1 VTRPQDEE
9 DRPRPQDEENR
20 QQSQAPQHPPAV
32 PGRPASGY
40 PAADQASAA
49 QQPAS
54 PVPRTG
60 QPPVQQVHAPSA
72 AQQAKP
78 AQAQAPTAES
88 ATVARPATQAAVAAA
103 AAAATPARAQPL
115 AAPDAAGQGPPGT
128 VYDGGPPP
136 GPNGNGHGGVSGR
149 LARLRIGWHTLSRP
163 ALAQM
168 RISAPGTGLILG
180 SDRQQKPVAVRMFR
194 PESTRVTL
202 VGGAWAGQLVAF
214 RALALGA
221 RVALVAA
228 DPQAWHGFGE
238 RATGRSDRLTVLGAE
253 QPLALAA
260 TPQQPVLVVYDL
272 GVVGAATPQPLGPWQ
287 TQLTVLRRLDQPG
300 VPAIQDCNLVIL
312 QRLAGAEA
320 AQAGGALKLPSNSTQ
335 FLQVMAEDMV
345 ALVGDG
351 TLRYI
356 SLAQTDIEHQHLGAP
371 RR

>member
-1 VTRPQDEE
+1 MTAPQDEE
-9 DRPRPQDEENR
+9 NRPRPQDEENR
-20 QQSQAPQHPPAV
+20 QHSQAPQ
-32 PGRPASGY
+32 
-40 PAADQASAA
+40 
-49 QQPAS
+49 
-54 PVPRTG
+54 
-60 QPPVQQVHAPSA
+60 QPPVRQVHAPSP

-128 VYDGGPPP
+128 VYDGGQPP

-312 QRLAGAEA
+312 QRLASAEA